1 MELSNQQAEAV
12 RANAGLTP
20 EPAVVPEPPTAEELD
35 KERNQSRLKKL
46 GALLIPV
53 VLLASKGKFL
63 FLALI
68 KVKAVTTLGTMFISI
83 AAYALA
89 FGWPFAV
96 GFVLLLFVHEMG
108 HVIQLRR
115 EGVEASAPIFI
126 PFVGAVIA
134 VESLGRDAAAEA
146 RVGLAGPILGT
157 IGTLIPLVIWLATG
171 SDLWRALAYVGF
183 FINLI
188 NLLPVLPLDGGRA
201 MAVLGPMVWI
211 AGILLAVAA
220 TVIFL
225 GPFMLLFVLL
235 LGGPE
240 LYHRFKN
247 RHSEESREFHSVPTR
262 TKLAVAAVY
271 LSLAVLPPDGSRIP
285 RPSGLKG
292 RGVVRPG
299 SRCGRWV
306 PGRRDRHLGVDPV
319 GSGASCRPCYLRP
332 PQRTQAPESSSEF
345 NSSRRRMIRVH
356 AAGSSEATTSQ
367 TRSRSTP
374 K

>member
-1 MELSNQQAEAV
+1 MELSKQQAEV
-12 RANAGLTP
+12 VGANTRVAP
-20 EPAVVPEPPTAEELD
+20 EPSFVPEPPTAEELD
-35 KERNQSRLKKL
+35 RERNRSRLKKL
-46 GALLIPV
+46 GALLIPL
-53 VLLASKGKFL
+53 VLLASKGKVL
-63 FLALI
+63 FLAVI
-68 KVKAVTTLGTMFISI
+68 KIKAVTTLGTMFVSI

-96 GFVLLLFVHEMG
+96 GFVLLLFIHEMG

-115 EGVEASAPIFI
+115 EGVEASAPVFI

-157 IGTLIPLVIWLATG
+157 AATLIPLAIWLATG

-211 AGILLAVAA
+211 AGLLLAVAA
-220 TVIFL
+220 TAVFL
-225 GPFMLLFVLL
+225 GPFMLLFILIF
-235 LGGPE
+235 GGAE

-262 TKLAVAAVY
+262 TKVAVAAVY
-271 LSLAVLPPDGSRIP
+271 LSLAALLVV
-285 RPSGLKG
+285 
-292 RGVVRPG
+292 GVAETYV
-299 SRCGRWV
+299 
-306 PGRRDRHLGVDPV
+306 
-319 GSGASCRPCYLRP
+319 A
-332 PQRTQAPESSSEF
+332 RTF
-345 NSSRRRMIRVH
+345 
-356 AAGSSEATTSQ
+356 
-367 TRSRSTP
+367 
-374 K
+374 